1 MSSNA
6 TNSGQKGDQSA
17 TSSSSG
23 GEGGLFGN
31 ASASVGDVGIGT
43 SAAESGDVNT
53 RSTKMYSFAGPT
65 INRNSMPVWGWAVL
79 GLGAF
84 WFLKKGRK

>member
-1 MSSNA
+1 MAESN
-6 TNSGQKGDQSA
+6 QKDMTGDQSA

-31 ASASVGDVGIGT
+31 ASASLGDVGIGT

-53 RSTKMYSFAGPT
+53 RSTRTFSFAGPT
-65 INRNSMPVWGWAVL
+65 KNKGVDSTLVIIGLVIGAVL
-79 GLGAF
+79 YFKRG
-84 WFLKKGRK
+84 KK